1 MKFCWHSIETFPHSW
16 QANFAFR
23 AYLRQRSESWEG
35 VTVWI
40 LALQDREVT
49 IITLTI
55 VNTMFLGWC
64 FIGSSRTSIRV
75 TAHLLGLHAPA
86 TDLVRAHFRTFLSVP
101 RSCIVRRLLSPVV
114 TDLLT
119 SKAEIENVSA
129 PTKPKQFFCSS
140 RKKSFHFSFF
150 KWCNNKGSN
159 RWFFKRA
166 WMDEIS
172 LKGKN

>member
-1 MKFCWHSIETFPHSW
+1 MAKVI
-16 QANFAFR
+16 
-23 AYLRQRSESWEG
+23 
-35 VTVWI
+35 
-40 LALQDREVT
+40 QDSNWFKHRCSAV
-49 IITLTI
+49 
-55 VNTMFLGWC
+55 V
-64 FIGSSRTSIRV
+64 SRTQPYSMLVALVLFCAAISRV
-75 TAHLLGLHAPA
+75 RTCCWQIMNLKINHTAESHLKPEWLENLAR
-86 TDLVRAHFRTFLSVP
+86 THFRTFLSVP

-150 KWCNNKGSN
+150 KWSNNKGSN

-166 WMDEIS
+166 WMDEIW